1 MRTTLPIFLSLLLL
15 ASCKGY
21 VNTGDAVYYKSWNE
35 GGGSQKQYLSA
46 DPRTFRDLG
55 HGYEKD
61 ISAVYFEGAR
71 IYTADASSFEPVSEY
86 FAHDRYSAYQ
96 GAARIH
102 GARGTGFHN
111 IDPYNYSTDGHD
123 IYFDTFALHV
133 SDVARFR
140 MLRSDE
146 TEHWPLTDSITIT
159 TTAGSLRMITRTW
172 FALPTAAALPK
183 TGAMCISS
191 TTCSM
196 TTSMANG
203 SWTLST
209 LLPSRLPAS
218 YPATTNGAASI
229 PTMAE
234 KNVLINC
241 SQQ

>member
-35 GGGSQKQYLSA
+35 GSGSQKQYLSA

-55 HGYEKD
+55 HGYAKD

-102 GARGTGFHN
+102 GARGSGFHN

-140 MLRSDE
+140 LLRSDE
-146 TEHWPLTDSITIT
+146 TEYWATDGQYYYYNECRIPSDDYAHLVCFPNSGGLAKDRRHVYFLDHLLNDDIDGKRVVDTIDAPSFT
-159 TTAGSLRMITRTW
+159 V
-172 FALPTAAALPK
+172 
-183 TGAMCISS
+183 TGF
-191 TTCSM
+191 
-196 TTSMANG
+196 
-203 SWTLST
+203 LSCHDKWGCFN
-209 LLPSRLPAS
+209 PYHGR
-218 YPATTNGAASI
+218 
-229 PTMAE
+229 E
-234 KNVLINC
+234 KC
-241 SQQ
+241 AD